1 MNTNFETK
9 FGCGKAATVEWY
21 TPPYILEALGNDF
34 DLDPCAPKKD
44 WYTANNCFV
53 AYGGKADGILKNLS
67 LPGKYIK
74 LNQ

>member
-9 FGCGKAATVEWY
+9 FGCGKAATVEWH

-34 DLDPCAPKKD
+34 DLDPCA
-44 WYTANNCFV
+44 
-53 AYGGKADGILKNLS
+53 LKNLS